1 MNNICE
7 ENRCTGCFTCYNVCP
22 KGCITMCEN
31 EMGCIVPKINTE
43 ECLQCSLCVK
53 SCPQNSESDFKRPM
67 ETYAAWNLDNKDRE
81 DSTSGG
87 AATIFAKNIIKQN
100 GIVFGSQYD
109 ENLNVVNKPMES
121 IDQIEK
127 LKGSKYAQSYIGHS
141 YKKAKEYLKKDK
153 RVIFIGT
160 PCQIDGLK
168 FFLKEEYENLIT
180 VDLVCHGVPP
190 MKYLREHV
198 ESINKRLKKDITDV
212 RFRGKYD
219 EKLTLFSNKK
229 LIYLRELGSD
239 SYFRGFYG
247 GLTCRESC
255 YHCKYARP
263 ERIGDITIGDFWG
276 LEDLK
281 LQDRGVERAS
291 LVLINTQK
299 GEKFFEECKEDLFC
313 VKRTLE
319 EAINTHAQ
327 MNVPTAR
334 EKHRD
339 EFEKYYVTDGFEKAI
354 NKCIGRRIFLRRIKL
369 KIKLLFGI

>member
-1 MNNICE
+1 M
-7 ENRCTGCFTCYNVCP
+7 
-22 KGCITMCEN
+22 
-31 EMGCIVPKINTE
+31 
-43 ECLQCSLCVK
+43 
-53 SCPQNSESDFKRPM
+53 
-67 ETYAAWNLDNKDRE
+67 
-81 DSTSGG
+81 
-87 AATIFAKNIIKQN
+87 
-100 GIVFGSQYD
+100 
-109 ENLNVVNKPMES
+109 
-121 IDQIEK
+121 
-127 LKGSKYAQSYIGHS
+127 
-141 YKKAKEYLKKDK
+141 
-153 RVIFIGT
+153 
-160 PCQIDGLK
+160 K

-190 MKYLREHV
+190 MKYLREHI
-198 ESINKRLKKDITDV
+198 EAINKRLKKDITDV

-219 EKLTLFSNKK
+219 EKLTLFSDEK

-239 SYFRGFYG
+239 PYFRGFYG

-276 LEDLK
+276 LEDLN

-291 LVLINTQK
+291 LVLINTEK
-299 GEKFFEECKEDLFC
+299 GEKFFKECEEDLFS

-319 EAINTHAQ
+319 EAINTHVQ

-369 KIKLLFGI
+369 KLKSVLGI